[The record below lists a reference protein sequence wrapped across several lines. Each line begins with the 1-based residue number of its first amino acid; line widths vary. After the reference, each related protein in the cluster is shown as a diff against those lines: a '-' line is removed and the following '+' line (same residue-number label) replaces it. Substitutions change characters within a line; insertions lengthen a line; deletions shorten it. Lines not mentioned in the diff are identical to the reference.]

1 MSNQSKVDDT
11 MKDFL
16 LAEFTSLQDR
26 AIAKGEMSTNRVNFF
41 LLVVAAIIAGSSIFL
56 ETGQVIVSS
65 DLMLLLAVS
74 STAIL
79 VLGIATLE
87 QVVKHSVEIVFF
99 YRLAGRVRRYFA
111 DTYEEIKPYLAF
123 EPIDSRP
130 KMDTGY
136 FFIELRGGDAVLV
149 GVNSLATAVLVST
162 LIAASNIL
170 PLNPLV
176 YVFIA
181 LLVFFISW
189 VLQAARIRAVLRNAE
204 KIFER
209 HIRFPSL
216 NDQASEKQ
224 KEEGMKETGK
234 EVSA

>member
-26 AIAKGEMSTNRVNFF
+26 AIAQGEMSTNRVNFF
-41 LLVVAAIIAGSSIFL
+41 LVVVAAIIAGSSMFL
-56 ETGQVIVSS
+56 ETGQPTASS
-65 DLMLLLAVS
+65 DLLFLLAVS
-74 STAIL
+74 STAIFA
-79 VLGIATLE
+79 LGIATLE
-87 QVVKHSVEIVFF
+87 QVVKHSVEIVFY

-111 DTYEEIKPYLAF
+111 DTYDEIKPYLAY
-123 EPIDSRP
+123 EPTDSRP
-130 KMDTGY
+130 RMDTGY

-149 GVNSLATAVLVST
+149 GVNSLAMAVFIST
-162 LIAASNIL
+162 LVAGSNVL
-170 PLNPLV
+170 SLNPLS
-176 YVFIA
+176 YIFIA
-181 LLVFFISW
+181 LLVFIITW
-189 VLQAARIRAVLRNAE
+189 ILQAARIKAVLRNAD

-216 NDQASEKQ
+216 NDRADEKQ
-224 KEEGMKETGK
+224 QEEGMKEASK

>member
-1 MSNQSKVDDT
+1 MSDQNNADDT

-16 LAEFTSLQDR
+16 LAEFSSLQDR
-26 AIAKGEMSTNRVNFF
+26 AIAQREMSTNRVNFF
-41 LLVVAAIIAGSSIFL
+41 LLVVAAIIAGSSMFL
-56 ETGQVIVSS
+56 ETGQAVVSS
-65 DLMLLLAVS
+65 DILLLLAVS

-111 DTYEEIKPYLAF
+111 DAYEEIKPYLAF

-130 KMDTGY
+130 RMDTGY

-149 GVNSLATAVLVST
+149 GVNSLAAVVLICT
-162 LIAASNIL
+162 LISGSNIL
-170 PLNPLV
+170 PSNPLI
-176 YVFIA
+176 YIFIA
-181 LLVFFISW
+181 LLMFIISW
-189 VLQAARIRAVLRNAE
+189 VLQAARIRSVLKNAE

-209 HIRFPSL
+209 HIRFPFV
-216 NDQASEKQ
+216 NDQTSEKQ
-224 KEEGMKETGK
+224 QEGSIKETVKEENT
-234 EVSA
+234 